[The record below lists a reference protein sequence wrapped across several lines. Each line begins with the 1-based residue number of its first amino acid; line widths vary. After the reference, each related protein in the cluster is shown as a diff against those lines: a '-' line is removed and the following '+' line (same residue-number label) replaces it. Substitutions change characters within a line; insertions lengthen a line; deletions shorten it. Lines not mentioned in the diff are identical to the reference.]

1 MRKIISISITLIL
14 MICISFVS
22 ARTQPPRIPINDS
35 SPFFELIKNYPD
47 FEEYSDF
54 SIDESYFYR
63 QMNSGRTESKEV
75 FSDLRMSSEKIS
87 NFDINYS
94 IGIHIVI
101 NEYNQVHIYPPL
113 TQQQI
118 HSAINQFEAKKQI
131 SQFVS
136 MLRYN
141 DTHAV
146 LSGNSTVRL
155 NSGDYFIEYNIQED
169 EFTRY
174 RLPISMSDQ
183 FPLLN
188 SYKERVQ
195 ELRNNSL

>member
-136 MLRYN
+136 MLRYIFSAHRPAIK
-141 DTHAV
+141 TAIW
-146 LSGNSTVRL
+146 LS
-155 NSGDYFIEYNIQED
+155 
-169 EFTRY
+169 RY
-174 RLPISMSDQ
+174 C
-183 FPLLN
+183 F
-188 SYKERVQ
+188 E
-195 ELRNNSL
+195 